1 MNYDYK
7 TGFISYPDAEP
18 GSPAAKAPYID
29 HGTARVDPRRYYTHE
44 EAALEWEHMWTK
56 SWLFAGLAHDIPQ
69 IGDWFK
75 VELGKE
81 SFIIV
86 RNAEGDDGVAAYFNV
101 CPHRGNRLVHADFGS
116 IGNRSSFQCDF
127 HGWKFGLDGKN
138 VEIRD
143 EILFRKEAIAH
154 RPGLKPVRCGVWNSL
169 VFISLNPS
177 GKSLMEHLDII
188 PKHLAPYP
196 FEKYKVIRDIE
207 ACWRANWKTSVDAF
221 VEFYHADDAHP
232 QLLTFTETLECQYD
246 LYANGNSRMVIP
258 VGYVTSRHEDRSTVT
273 DGLKAFLQF
282 YGGNPDDYPDLKGH
296 EYFKALVDVRRKWA
310 KRHGY
315 THFDGL
321 SDAQINDDWNYYIFP
336 NITINAFSDAL
347 LLQIFAPHES
357 DPSKSYYRAISLCL
371 PVGGTQDMVM
381 DPGQFGPEAVS
392 PPGWDGSERP
402 AKFIPKTLDEF
413 GSVLAQDA
421 VRVPEVQ
428 KGIESMAFDGYVLSE
443 SESRIRHYLAEIDRL
458 IGRGPREAAQG
469 DPAGG

>member
-1 MNYDYK
+1 MS
-7 TGFISYPDAEP
+7 TM
-18 GSPAAKAPYID
+18 
-29 HGTARVDPRRYYTHE
+29 ARRSVDPRRYYSHE

-56 SWLFAGLAHDIPQ
+56 SWLFAGLAHDVPE

-81 SFIIV
+81 SFIVV
-86 RNAEGDDGVAAYFNV
+86 RNAEGDDGIAAYFNV

-116 IGNRSSFQCDF
+116 TGSGSCFQCDF

-138 VEIRD
+138 IEIRD
-143 EILFRKEAIAH
+143 EFIFRKEAIAH

-169 VFISLNPS
+169 VFISLDPE
-177 GKSLMEHLDII
+177 GKSLMEHLDVI
-188 PKHLAPYP
+188 PEHLAPYP
-196 FEKYKVIRDIE
+196 FEKYRVIRDIE
-207 ACWRANWKTSVDAF
+207 TCWNANWKTSLDAF
-221 VEFYHADDAHP
+221 VEFYHADDVHP

-246 LYANGNSRMVIP
+246 LYANGNSRMIIP
-258 VGYVTSRHEDRSTVT
+258 VGYVTSRNEDRSTVT
-273 DGLKAFLQF
+273 DALKGFLQF
-282 YGGNPDDYPDLKGH
+282 YGGNPDDYPHLEGH

-315 THFDGL
+315 THFDKL

-336 NITINAFSDAL
+336 NITINAFSDSL
-347 LLQIFAPHES
+347 LLQIFSPTRKRPEQELL
-357 DPSKSYYRAISLCL
+357 PSHLAVPAGGRHPGHGDGSR
-371 PVGGTQDMVM
+371 PVR
-381 DPGQFGPEAVS
+381 PEAVS

-402 AKFIPKTLDEF
+402 AKFIPQTLDDF

-443 SESRIRHYLAEIDRL
+443 SESRIRHYLAELDRL
-458 IGRGPREAAQG
+458 IGRS
-469 DPAGG
+469 